1 MSPGHSAPTAQRTP
15 QFRFASCLPQLSM
28 QPPTPPGTAA
38 SPPHPPGA
46 APDLSIGT
54 TEVLVSA
61 QDIVPGPKI
70 STPAEKAVMF
80 PLPSWPPRGYPVGS
94 LLGGGFVLTEPE
106 DGAHG
111 SPPGKL
117 MLSAENIGNFP
128 LNALRPGHAGGEA
141 RPQDALGAGSEP
153 GQGRGPGSAVSPP
166 RCPGPRS
173 ASGTGHTADVPSGPP
188 QTGLASAIAPQ
199 GR

>member
-1 MSPGHSAPTAQRTP
+1 MSPAHFAPTAQRTP
-15 QFRFASCLPQLSM
+15 QFRFASCPPQLSM

-70 STPAEKAVMF
+70 STLAEKAVMF
-80 PLPSWPPRGYPVGS
+80 PLPLLASPGLPGWLPAWGPPGWPMGTRTIGQP
-94 LLGGGFVLTEPE
+94 GGFVLAEPE

-111 SPPGKL
+111 SPPGKM

-128 LNALRPGHAGGEA
+128 LNALRPGHAVGEA
-141 RPQDALGAGSEP
+141 HPQDAPGAGSEP
-153 GQGRGPGSAVSPP
+153 GQGWGPAAPSPP
-166 RCPGPRS
+166 RGARGP
-173 ASGTGHTADVPSGPP
+173 APP
-188 QTGLASAIAPQ
+188 
-199 GR
+199 

>member
-1 MSPGHSAPTAQRTP
+1 MSPGHSAPAAQRTP

-28 QPPTPPGTAA
+28 QPPTPSGTAA

-70 STPAEKAVMF
+70 STLAEKAVMF
-80 PLPSWPPRGYPVGS
+80 PCPSWPHRGHPAGS
-94 LLGGGFVLTEPE
+94 LLGGRRLADGERTIGQPGGLDSAEPK

-111 SPPGKL
+111 SPPGKM

-141 RPQDALGAGSEP
+141 RPQDAPGAGSEP

-166 RCPGPRS
+166 AVPGAPLRLR
-173 ASGTGHTADVPSGPP
+173 HRP
-188 QTGLASAIAPQ
+188 Q
-199 GR
+199 